1 MLQVL
6 SGLSIRFLTCFQV
19 NVLEQMFLLD
29 LILIA
34 PTDTKKKEKSIQ
46 NVELL
51 TKYGLLKSDV
61 VLSTNFTHSG
71 MEQLRPAL

>member
-1 MLQVL
+1 
-6 SGLSIRFLTCFQV
+6 
-19 NVLEQMFLLD
+19 MFLLD

-51 TKYGLLKSDV
+51 TKYGLLSI
-61 VLSTNFTHSG
+61 SEIGHC
-71 MEQLRPAL
+71 ALHKLYTFRDGAVKTSFVISMKIPKNKIKQ